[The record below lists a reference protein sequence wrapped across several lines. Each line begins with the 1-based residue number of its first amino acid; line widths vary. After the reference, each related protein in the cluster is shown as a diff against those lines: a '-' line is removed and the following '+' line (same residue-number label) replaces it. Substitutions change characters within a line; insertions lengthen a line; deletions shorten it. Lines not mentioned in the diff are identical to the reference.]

1 MKKETRQLPLKE
13 ILFGGSSFYGHA
25 LAIAM
30 PIIIQN
36 TLTNIVGLLDNVMVG
51 QIGTVPMSAVT
62 IVNQLM
68 LVFYVCVWGAGA
80 GAGIFGAQY
89 FGKGDLEGFR
99 QTLRFKL
106 VMLVL
111 FAVLMAGVFY
121 LAGGSIIRLYLPE
134 GTDPAA
140 AEETC
145 LLAEQYLKIM
155 LAGFLPFAVT
165 QAVSSALRE
174 AACTGLPMTAGICAM
189 TVNFVFNALLIF
201 GLFGFPRLGVAGAAI
216 ATVLSRFAEL
226 AIVLAGARAMETPRR
241 VLKGTLASF
250 RVPARLTASIMRK
263 AFPLMAN
270 EFLWSSSE
278 AALLSG
284 YARRGIMVI
293 AAVNIA
299 STVMQVFNQ
308 ISLSFGNAASII
320 VGHELG
326 AERFEDAKHAS
337 YRMMF
342 MSVALCTA
350 AGALLFLIAPVI
362 PSFYNTEEEVRHT
375 ACLLI
380 RVMAVWLPGLA
391 LANVA
396 YFTVRSGG
404 KVLITFLFDSFYA
417 WTVKVPVLFLLMAFT
432 GLSVVPVYF
441 IIMGLEFV
449 KGLIG
454 LMIVRRGRW
463 MRNLVGGA
471 AEQGPA

>member
-1 MKKETRQLPLKE
+1 MEKETRQLPLKE
-13 ILFGGSSFYGHA
+13 ILFGGSSFYGRA

-30 PIIIQN
+30 PIIVQN
-36 TLTNIVGLLDNVMVG
+36 TLTNIVSLLDNVMVG

-62 IVNQLM
+62 VVNQLM
-68 LVFYVCVWGAGA
+68 LVFYVCVWGAAA

-89 FGKGDLEGFR
+89 YGKRDLEGFR

-106 VMLVL
+106 VFLVL
-111 FAVLMAGVFY
+111 FAVLMAGVFSA
-121 LAGGSIIRLYLPE
+121 AGGRIIRLYLPE

-140 AEETC
+140 AAETC
-145 LLAEQYLKIM
+145 FLAEQYLRIM

-174 AACTGLPMTAGICAM
+174 TACTGLPMAAGICAM
-189 TVNFVFNALLIF
+189 MVNFVFNALLIF

-226 AIVLAGARAMETPRR
+226 FVVLFGAGMLSTPRR
-241 VLKGTLASF
+241 LLKGTLAGF
-250 RVPARLTASIMRK
+250 RVPAGLAGNILKK
-263 AFPLMAN
+263 AFPLMVN

-284 YARRGIMVI
+284 YARRGITVI

-299 STVMQVFNQ
+299 STVMQVFNE
-308 ISLSFGNAASII
+308 ISLSFGNATSII

-326 AERFEDAKHAS
+326 AERFEEAKRTS

-342 MSVALCTA
+342 LSVALCTA
-350 AGALLFLIAPVI
+350 SGAALFLIAPVI

-404 KVLITFLFDSFYA
+404 KVLVTFLFDSFYA
-417 WTVKVPVLFLLMAFT
+417 WTVKVPVLFMLMTFT
-432 GLSVVPVYF
+432 GLPVVPVYF
-441 IIMGLEFV
+441 VIMGLEFL

-454 LMIVRRGRW
+454 LTIVRRGNW

-471 AEQGPA
+471 AAGDQA